1 MSCCVNEEE
10 IHLSVSAIAPQGV
23 PGGDMATFNWGR
35 WGADDEKVAVNLIDS
50 NCDRVGAALF
60 RSGRIFSLALPLD
73 AKNVP
78 VTAGRVPPQHFMRMD
93 GGDYAA
99 GLKRRD
105 GFLSTD
111 DVISMPVQTGT
122 NIDTLCHVADDDF
135 LFKEYLLSSVRSAGA
150 KKMGIEKMGALC
162 TRGVLLD
169 ICALLGVR
177 MLAKGTVITPAHL
190 EACEERQG
198 VRVTLGTVLL
208 IRTGWLGA
216 LAELGTSEFLSGEP
230 GIGTEAARWLAERG
244 VPAVGCDN
252 FAAEVIPTE
261 NGGSAPLHRMLI
273 RGCCIYLMEML
284 VLDELAAAGLN
295 EFQFIAAQLPITG
308 ATGSPLN
315 PLAIA

>member
-1 MSCCVNEEE
+1 MSCCGNEEE
-10 IHLSVSAIAPQGV
+10 MNLSGSAIASNCL

-35 WGADDEKVAVNLIDS
+35 WGVDDEKGAANLIDS
-50 NCDRVGAALF
+50 NCVRSGAALV

-78 VTAGRVPPQHFMRMD
+78 VTAGRAPPQHFMRTD

-105 GFLSTD
+105 GFQSTD
-111 DVISMPVQTGT
+111 DVISMPVHAGT
-122 NIDTLCHVADDDF
+122 HIDALCHVADEDL
-135 LFKEYLLSSVRSAGA
+135 LFNGHPLSSVRSAGA

-169 ICALLGVR
+169 VCALLGVR

-230 GIGTEAARWLAERG
+230 GIGTEAARWMAERG

-252 FAAEVIPTE
+252 FAVEVIPTE
-261 NGGSAPLHRMLI
+261 NGGSAPVHRMLI
-273 RGCCIYLMEML
+273 RGCGIYLMEML
-284 VLDELAAAGLN
+284 VLDELAAAGLH
-295 EFQFIAAQLPITG
+295 EFQFIAAPLPITG
-308 ATGSPLN
+308 ATGSPIN